1 MRFFRVGLLSIALVV
16 VPAIPEYPARGEPFE
31 DSAFKADLVERGY
44 RNARLPS
51 ELLVEVESN
60 NRKRC
65 FLEKEAA
72 EAWESMLVHA
82 EHDGVRI
89 EATSCY
95 RDRQAQT
102 ESYNWNCPITSVSVR
117 RTVTTSDD
125 GQVVKKVATAYA
137 SRRVCRVPT
146 ARPGNSNHGWG
157 RAIDVTSRGWLLSC
171 RSEPSAGCSRT
182 HTSTAGW
189 TRGGHSAVARSR
201 NRGIGSGPARLSSRR
216 PFQCSTM
223 PGNSRRAMSW
233 G

>member
-16 VPAIPEYPARGEPFE
+16 VPAIPEYPAWGEPLE

-60 NRKRC
+60 NRQRC

-102 ESYNWNCPITSVSVR
+102 ESYNWNCPITSVPVR
-117 RTVTTSDD
+117 RTVTTADD
-125 GQVVKKVATAYA
+125 GQVVKKVVTTYA

-171 RSEPSAGCSRT
+171 RSETFRWLQQNAHLYGWVDPGWAQCGREKQEPWHWEWAG
-182 HTSTAGW
+182 TAEQPK
-189 TRGGHSAVARSR
+189 TVSMLHYAR
-201 NRGIGSGPARLSSRR
+201 
-216 PFQCSTM
+216 
-223 PGNSRRAMSW
+223 
-233 G
+233 